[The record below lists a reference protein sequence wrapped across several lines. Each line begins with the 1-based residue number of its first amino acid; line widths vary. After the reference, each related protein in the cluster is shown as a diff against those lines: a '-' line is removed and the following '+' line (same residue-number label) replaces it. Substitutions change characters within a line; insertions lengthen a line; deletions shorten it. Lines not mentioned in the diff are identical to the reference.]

1 MRKVESFYY
10 TFDELSPEARRFA
23 IENLDDGDVTNYE
36 WWRSTYKDFAKKLV
50 EAGLSG
56 SFSFAGFSFQGSG
69 AGVCEL
75 HVDDMGKL
83 VSFLGLNFPHTA
95 LKKLFLDYTTL
106 SVHINLWNHYYR
118 DSETEFVYE
127 GSSFLGNAPR
137 VESFLDNAA
146 EEATKKLDAF
156 LDGIRKDLYRALED
170 EYEFLTSDEQKAE
183 FLEGMGIEFEE
194 DGTRVA

>member
-1 MRKVESFYY
+1 M
-10 TFDELSPEARRFA
+10 
-23 IENLDDGDVTNYE
+23 
-36 WWRSTYKDFAKKLV
+36 
-50 EAGLSG
+50 
-56 SFSFAGFSFQGSG
+56 
-69 AGVCEL
+69 
-75 HVDDMGKL
+75 
-83 VSFLGLNFPHTA
+83 
-95 LKKLFLDYTTL
+95 
-106 SVHINLWNHYYR
+106 
-118 DSETEFVYE
+118 YE

>member
-1 MRKVESFYY
+1 
-10 TFDELSPEARRFA
+10 
-23 IENLDDGDVTNYE
+23 
-36 WWRSTYKDFAKKLV
+36 
-50 EAGLSG
+50 
-56 SFSFAGFSFQGSG
+56 
-69 AGVCEL
+69 
-75 HVDDMGKL
+75 MGKL
-83 VSFLGLNFPHTA
+83 VSFLGLDFPHTA